1 MPKLLKLMIFWIIIF
16 PFTITGAAVL
26 AELLFGEKFVFIHY
40 VPIFL
45 GWAIT
50 GMLVGLVIYIIQKRN
65 LIRH

>member
-1 MPKLLKLMIFWIIIF
+1 MPKLLKLMIFWVIIF
-16 PFTITGAAVL
+16 PVTITGAAVL
-26 AELLFGEKFVFIHY
+26 AELLFGEKFKFVHY

-50 GMLVGLVIYIIQKRN
+50 GMLVGLVIYKIQKRN